1 MYKEIFT
8 EINEPIKKAPEEIKN
23 IILRVLEIERAK
35 IYQNRPRLIEDII
48 DIIKG
53 EIHE

>member
-1 MYKEIFT
+1 MNKEILNK
-8 EINEPIKKAPEEIKN
+8 INEPIKKAPTEIKN

-35 IYQNRPRLIEDII
+35 IYQNRPRLTEDIV